1 MMKEMLPLIQLPRDE
16 TNRGNETCSTIGN
29 EASEAKIDRRF
40 AVAAKRRFVT
50 GLMRAVKR

>member
-1 MMKEMLPLIQLPRDE
+1 MLPLIQLPRDE